1 MLKILLNLIY
11 LLKRGMNM
19 SILNKTD
26 LKIPTHLAIILD
38 GNGRWAL
45 KRHLKR
51 TMGHKVG
58 AETMREIID
67 YSFSLGVK
75 VLSLYC
81 FSTENWKR
89 DKEEVDYLFTLPII
103 YFDKYIDSMVNKG
116 IKVIFSG
123 DISKLPNKTMLA
135 CDKALLK
142 TKNCNKYILNICL
155 NYGSHDEIVRACKL
169 IANEVENKQIS
180 INDINEKTIQDH
192 LYSKNLPNIDF
203 LIRTSNE
210 KRLSNFMLWQASYA
224 ELYFTKTLWPAFT
237 KRCLIKAL
245 KDYSK
250 RDRRFG
256 GVKK

>member
-1 MLKILLNLIY
+1 ME
-11 LLKRGMNM
+11 NM
-19 SILNKTD
+19 KVPNHI
-26 LKIPTHLAIILD
+26 AIILD
-38 GNGRWAL
+38 GNGRWA
-45 KRHLKR
+45 KAKGMPRGY
-51 TMGHKVG
+51 GHIKG
-58 AETMREIID
+58 CANLEQICYDIKD
-67 YSFSLGVK
+67 LGVK
-75 VLSLYC
+75 YLTVYA

-135 CDKALLK
+135 CDRALLK
-142 TKNCNKYILNICL
+142 TKNCNKCILNICL

-169 IANEVENKQIS
+169 IANEVEHKQIS

-192 LYSKNLPNIDF
+192 LYSKDLPNIDF